1 MLFNLLKRRFV
12 MNRILFFLL
21 FVIVIGPFQ
30 AVAQEWE
37 LDPVHTNFYFEIK
50 HTYAAVRGQF
60 TDFTGDV
67 YFDPDNI
74 AKSKFDFMI
83 NVNSVDTKVAK
94 RDTHLR
100 TPDFFDAGKYPL
112 ITFKSSKV
120 SHTGDNKYI
129 VDGILTI
136 KDVSKNL
143 ALEFFYHGQKENP
156 IKPGQI
162 VAGFDTRLTL
172 DRFDYNVGDGKFYKM
187 GIVDKDVNILF
198 VLELLRDK

>member
-67 YFDPDNI
+67 YFNPDNI

-120 SHTGDNKYI
+120 SHRGGNKYI